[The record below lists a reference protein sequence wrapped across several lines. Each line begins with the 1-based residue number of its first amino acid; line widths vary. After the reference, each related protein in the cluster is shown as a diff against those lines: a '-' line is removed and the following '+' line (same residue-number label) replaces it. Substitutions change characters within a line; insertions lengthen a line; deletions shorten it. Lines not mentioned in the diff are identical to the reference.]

1 MHVTLLCD
9 HHMDMLQISATCLL
23 NEESIADM
31 MLILWWC
38 IQNISSAKIV
48 EPLGE
53 TDCVVWYFD
62 AMLSYVVMKCFM
74 SITSLSLSAWNEGL
88 YTRPI
93 HLVCFLIP
101 VP

>member
-1 MHVTLLCD
+1 
-9 HHMDMLQISATCLL
+9 MLQISAICLL

-38 IQNISSAKIV
+38 IKSISSAKIV
-48 EPLGE
+48 KMVEPLGE
-53 TDCVVWYFD
+53 ADGVVWYFD

-88 YTRPI
+88 YQTYI
-93 HLVCFLIP
+93 DLVCFVIAVL
-101 VP
+101 